1 MMAQIKKYR
10 LWIAYSGI
18 WILNFFLFWLVE
30 IIMYYTMQS
39 VIRMNQADNFLK
51 TIYHLSSHPIQ
62 DLFVA
67 FFAFVALFIFVS
79 VRNVCSTLRHHQD
92 FVVYV

>member
-1 MMAQIKKYR
+1 MFQRIYRRNGNDGANKKYR

-51 TIYHLSSHPIQ
+51 TIYHYQVIRSKIYLWPSLRLWPCLS
-62 DLFVA
+62 L
-67 FFAFVALFIFVS
+67 
-79 VRNVCSTLRHHQD
+79 
-92 FVVYV
+92 